1 MLCSNEAA
9 CHRGAYEGRRDL
21 YVESLYEYGMRAG
34 LPRVL
39 KIFQEFGWSFS
50 TWMNARALEAAS
62 YYGPHFVAGG
72 HDIAAHGNRWIT
84 QTELSGPEEEARHVA
99 QAIDRL
105 RAATGLQDVPTGWYY
120 GRGTLYN
127 KHILAK
133 ASCRCSLLR
142 RTSLTPRLLNRIGSP
157 RQGGASSL
165 LVGYLW

>member
-1 MLCSNEAA
+1 M
-9 CHRGAYEGRRDL
+9 
-21 YVESLYEYGMRAG
+21 YEYGMRAG

-39 KIFQEFGWSFS
+39 RLFQEFKWSFS
-50 TWMNARALEAAS
+50 TWMNARALEAAP

-105 RAATGLQDVPTGWYY
+105 RAATGLQNVPTGWYY

-133 ASCRCSLLR
+133 VSQRFSFRRQGSTLLR
-142 RTSLTPRLLNRIGSP
+142 RTSLTPVSSVGQVHRDKGVPLLY
-157 RQGGASSL
+157 SSDTYGEL
-165 LVGYLW
+165 SCF

>member
-1 MLCSNEAA
+1 
-9 CHRGAYEGRRDL
+9 
-21 YVESLYEYGMRAG
+21 VESLYEYGMRAG

-39 KIFQEFGWSFS
+39 RLFQEFGWSFS
-50 TWMNARALEAAS
+50 TWMNARALDAAP

-84 QTELSGPEEEARHVA
+84 QTELAGPEEEARHVA

-105 RAATGLQDVPTGWYY
+105 RAATGLQNVPTGWYY

-133 ASCRCSLLR
+133 VCFAASLFR
-142 RTSLTPRLLNRIGSP
+142 RTSLTPISYTTQVHRDKGVPLLY
-157 RQGGASSL
+157 SSDTYGEL
-165 LVGYLW
+165 ADFRMPLSRR